1 MVAVNLDNSK
11 REYEKKLFSFLIDTA
26 GTVSELLLENKVKA
40 SGDAQLVE
48 SARLIGKMEM
58 LTETVKWIKK
68 NM

>member
-11 REYEKKLFSFLIDTA
+11 REYEKKLFSFLVDTA
-26 GTVSELLLENKVKA
+26 GIVYELLQENKAKA

-48 SARLIGKMEM
+48 SAKLIGKMEM
-58 LTETVKWIKK
+58 LTETAKWIKK